1 MPPPVDSNI
10 HVLLVEDNPGDVRLV
25 QEAFKEGGFSGKL
38 HVVRDGE
45 EALAFLHKQGNFQES
60 PRPSFVLLD
69 LNLPR
74 KNGQEVLA
82 EVKKEKELR
91 KIPVFILSTSTSTAD
106 ISEAYDMHANCYIPK
121 PVELEQLVHLGQRLE
136 AFWLNSAV
144 LPA

>member
-1 MPPPVDSNI
+1 MNKSTI
-10 HVLLVEDNPGDVRLV
+10 EVLLVEDNPGDIRLV
-25 QEAFKEGGFSGKL
+25 REAFNEGGFSGRL

-45 EALAFLHKQGNFQES
+45 EALAFLRREGKFENS

-69 LNLPR
+69 LKLPR

-82 EVKKEKELR
+82 EVKKQKELR
-91 KIPVFILSTSTSTAD
+91 RIPIFILSTSTNSSD
-106 ISEAYDMHANCYIPK
+106 ISDAYDMHANCYIPK
-121 PVELEQLVHLGQRLE
+121 PVELDQLVELGRRLE